1 MVSSYSSMNSN
12 GLLFVP
18 PQTTPSETE
27 ASSSHFG
34 MSQQQKL
41 GNQQLSR
48 SLFALEFLP
57 QGEDGFTYCEDSND
71 DDDIS
76 DVSCCFFNEKE
87 DQQNRFISLAHP
99 SLRHCRNQ
107 HSGYSSK
114 FGRGAPPRWF
124 GRPPLVPF
132 NSPNRQTPNFDKEQ
146 NKSQRFD
153 EIEELNSKITTTTLR
168 RSPAAYFVQGSD
180 KLCLSPPLISTPPKL
195 IETTENAPYPLRR
208 VFSAN
213 STQSKS
219 GNFFRNEDKKCSNI
233 LWSFDSPPSA
243 STCSTPG
250 TPSSPQKLQ
259 QNNSFILAA
268 LNIKQHQ
275 LKEENETFQFSPQI
289 HKPKQQ
295 DKFKP
300 INNIFGINQQPFGTH
315 NGFPVLPCSPMA
327 SPTGGLTMGTPIF
340 RNQPIKKENQE
351 CSSNQ
356 DLNNQNKCIQQKQ
369 KLEIIKKIFERNITI
384 KRHFSF
390 TSINS
395 SSKLNQQ
402 KAQNQ
407 HKLSWPLLK
416 ADNSVL
422 NLERNS
428 FVQKVFE
435 MFKQAEWAAEAATTL
450 AGSVIPLREFNLRAE
465 LFWLKS
471 AMKESMHSMF
481 RMQNTACL
489 DDFDRIKTLGTGSFG
504 RVMLVKH
511 KQSGT
516 YFAMKILD
524 KQKVVKLK
532 QVEHTLNEKRI
543 LQAIDFPFLVNM
555 QYSFKD
561 NSNLYMVLEFV
572 SGGEMFSHLRRIGR
586 FSEPHSR
593 FYAAQIVLAFEY
605 LHSLDLIY
613 RDLKPENLLIDNN
626 GYLKITDF
634 GFAKRVKGRTWTL
647 CGTPE
652 YLAPEIILSKGYNKA
667 VDWWALGV
675 LIYEMAA
682 GYPPFFADQPIQ
694 IYEKI
699 VSGKVKFPSHFSN
712 ELKDLLKNLLQVDL
726 TKRFGNL
733 KNGVADIKNHK
744 WFGSVDWIAIYQ
756 RKVQPASFASTCSAK
771 TAANQLKTR
780 GGGRLFEALYPKITG
795 PADTRHFSEPVDE
808 SLSQLIIREEDIHAE
823 KFADF

>member
-1 MVSSYSSMNSN
+1 M
-12 GLLFVP
+12 
-18 PQTTPSETE
+18 
-27 ASSSHFG
+27 
-34 MSQQQKL
+34 
-41 GNQQLSR
+41 
-48 SLFALEFLP
+48 
-57 QGEDGFTYCEDSND
+57 
-71 DDDIS
+71 
-76 DVSCCFFNEKE
+76 
-87 DQQNRFISLAHP
+87 
-99 SLRHCRNQ
+99 
-107 HSGYSSK
+107 
-114 FGRGAPPRWF
+114 
-124 GRPPLVPF
+124 PF
-132 NSPNRQTPNFDKEQ
+132 NSLNQQQQFYNHSNQQQNHFNRYNNSQKEYIGN
-146 NKSQRFD
+146 NKH
-153 EIEELNSKITTTTLR
+153 
-168 RSPAAYFVQGSD
+168 SPLTIVE
-180 KLCLSPPLISTPPKL
+180 K
-195 IETTENAPYPLRR
+195 APFPLRR
-208 VFSAN
+208 VYSAN
-213 STQSKS
+213 SPKS
-219 GNFFRNEDKKCSNI
+219 LGRQQNNCNKNNIIWSSPLINPKYALNNIIEDKRINNQFKQQIFIN
-233 LWSFDSPPSA
+233 
-243 STCSTPG
+243 
-250 TPSSPQKLQ
+250 PQKLQ
-259 QNNSFILAA
+259 QEHNFVANNKKPHFYSSPVFSTNNNVFPVSPCLLQNSVPSKRPIQNIFSSNFDQQNKEKHQNNFTKEMTKLTKPSIRHHFSSSFSSFEL
-268 LNIKQHQ
+268 LPTVNRK
-275 LKEENETFQFSPQI
+275 SPQ
-289 HKPKQQ
+289 Q
-295 DKFKP
+295 
-300 INNIFGINQQPFGTH
+300 
-315 NGFPVLPCSPMA
+315 M
-327 SPTGGLTMGTPIF
+327 
-340 RNQPIKKENQE
+340 
-351 CSSNQ
+351 
-356 DLNNQNKCIQQKQ
+356 
-369 KLEIIKKIFERNITI
+369 
-384 KRHFSF
+384 
-390 TSINS
+390 
-395 SSKLNQQ
+395 
-402 KAQNQ
+402 
-407 HKLSWPLLK
+407 SWPYLQNE
-416 ADNSVL
+416 NSI
-422 NLERNS
+422 
-428 FVQKVFE
+428 
-435 MFKQAEWAAEAATTL
+435 QAAWAAAASTNIATTAATTTL
-450 AGSVIPLREFNLRAE
+450 AGSVIPPLREFNLRAE

-726 TKRFGNL
+726 IKRFGNL

-744 WFGSVDWIAIYQ
+744 WFGSVDWISIYQ
-756 RKVQPASFASTCSAK
+756 RKIEAPFLPKCRGPGDSSNFDDYEEEPLRISGTEKCAKEFAE
-771 TAANQLKTR
+771 
-780 GGGRLFEALYPKITG
+780 F
-795 PADTRHFSEPVDE
+795 
-808 SLSQLIIREEDIHAE
+808 
-823 KFADF
+823 